1 MVRYG
6 NYAINS
12 LIPKNVI
19 NIKKYLI
26 YMKIIL
32 GTMTINYDY
41 VSNENSILDN
51 QNIIQKYIDRVED
64 PILDTAYYYGD
75 TKTEQTLGK
84 ILPNLSSIPKIATKA
99 NPWYQNDFT
108 TNKLGQL
115 SKDNLRFQL
124 ETSLKNMNIPKAD
137 IFYLHCPDYETPI
150 LETLES
156 ANDLHRMEKFDSF
169 GISNFSL
176 TQLEEVLLLCE
187 ENGFIMPQ
195 YYQGMYN
202 LLCRKVEEVF
212 PILNKKDINFWGYNP
227 LAGGLLTGKYINQN
241 LDNSESSRFKNN
253 KIYQNIFYKPEIID
267 SVEKINL
274 DCENNILNHSLSWFN
289 NNENMKENDGLII
302 GVSNLNQLNSNIDIL
317 SDNKKFNYD
326 YCNKIYKGI
335 SDKTPNYYY

>member
-1 MVRYG
+1 
-6 NYAINS
+6 
-12 LIPKNVI
+12 
-19 NIKKYLI
+19 
-26 YMKIIL
+26 MKIIL

-75 TKTEQTLGK
+75 TKTEQTLGE

-176 TQLEEVLLLCE
+176 SQLEEVLLLCE

-212 PILNKKDINFWGYNP
+212 PI
-227 LAGGLLTGKYINQN
+227 N
-241 LDNSESSRFKNN
+241 LE
-253 KIYQNIFYKPEIID
+253 
-267 SVEKINL
+267 L
-274 DCENNILNHSLSWFN
+274 
-289 NNENMKENDGLII
+289 
-302 GVSNLNQLNSNIDIL
+302 
-317 SDNKKFNYD
+317 
-326 YCNKIYKGI
+326 
-335 SDKTPNYYY
+335 